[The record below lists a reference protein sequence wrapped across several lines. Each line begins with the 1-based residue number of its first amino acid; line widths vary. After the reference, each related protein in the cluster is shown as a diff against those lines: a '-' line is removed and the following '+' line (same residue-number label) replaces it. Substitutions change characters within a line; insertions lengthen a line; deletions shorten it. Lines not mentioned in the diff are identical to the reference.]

1 MLGNISDRRSCVM
14 KIQRLRKKNSIDIAR
29 KLPLKC
35 LFIAISLVLAACQST
50 PQPNNHKGQVKPTHR
65 VQTPVVKKKVSPDG
79 VQDIDWQITQI
90 NGHKAKFFNQW
101 PTLSLNSTVKTV
113 TGHTGC
119 NRVFGRYTF
128 DFSQKKL
135 DMEVNAGHSSCDGAL
150 AQEAELVDSLQRI
163 KRFQLVGNTLY
174 LLDQSGQRL
183 IQAEKK

>member
-14 KIQRLRKKNSIDIAR
+14 KIQRLRKMNSIDIAK

-35 LFIAISLVLAACQST
+35 LFITISLVLAACQST
-50 PQPNNHKGQVKPTHR
+50 PQQNIQKGHVKSTHHI
-65 VQTPVVKKKVSPDG
+65 QTQVVKKKVSPEG

-90 NGHKAKFFNQW
+90 NGRKAKFFNQW
-101 PTLSLNSTVKTV
+101 PTLSLNSAVKTV
-113 TGHTGC
+113 SGHTGC
-119 NRVFGRYTF
+119 NRIFGRYTF
-128 DFSQKKL
+128 DFNQKKL

-163 KRFQLVGNTLY
+163 QRFQLVGNTLY
-174 LLDQSGQRL
+174 LLDQNGQRL

>member
-1 MLGNISDRRSCVM
+1 M

-119 NRVFGRYTF
+119 N
-128 DFSQKKL
+128 
-135 DMEVNAGHSSCDGAL
+135 
-150 AQEAELVDSLQRI
+150 
-163 KRFQLVGNTLY
+163 
-174 LLDQSGQRL
+174 
-183 IQAEKK
+183 